1 LFKRFA
7 RQFYRYHLLD
17 SCKDG
22 LNKKVVAHLMKG
34 VMPIATSPVA
44 PNDQE
49 QEDDENRKMPELIT
63 KRFEHSPRGVDTER
77 GNKSGRSN
85 N

>member
-1 LFKRFA
+1 
-7 RQFYRYHLLD
+7 
-17 SCKDG
+17 
-22 LNKKVVAHLMKG
+22 MKG